1 MDLGLHGKRAAV
13 AAASAGLGLA
23 TARVLADE
31 GVTVA
36 ICGRDEAR
44 IYAAAKAIGPN
55 AIPFVADVSTAA
67 GATAFIEQAKAA
79 LGGTIDILVANGG
92 GPPTGTFAT
101 TELDAYTKAFESNAL
116 ATIAMCK
123 AAIPEMQAQGWGRVV
138 AITSVVVKQPA
149 QYLIL
154 SNTAR
159 AGLQAFL
166 KTTAIAVA
174 PDGVTV
180 NSALPGSHA
189 TDRIKHLYGD
199 TPDLSA
205 IPVRAL
211 GRPEDFAAAVAFLC
225 SDQARYIT
233 GTALAID
240 GGTYSGLW

>member
-1 MDLGLHGKRAAV
+1 MDLGLQGKRAAV
-13 AAASAGLGLA
+13 AAASAGLGFA
-23 TARVLADE
+23 TAKVLADE

-44 IYAAAKAIGPN
+44 INAAAKSIGPN

-67 GATAFIEQAKAA
+67 GAAAFIEQARAA